1 MCPLVG
7 VRVMPPLLLLI
18 LLAILATDQTVGDIP
33 VDEFDDDQLL
43 TVVPCIRRLCKKYFH
58 SERALKGSLAII
70 NIKPD
75 ASAFQLNILKSFNE
89 DARHEMGVMVKD
101 ARRKHWNASHVTEK
115 AKNYLMLI
123 GDSSELA
130 APIRQLRR
138 LPTWNPLAQVVVL
151 FTVELTPLVFEIEV
165 RNVLQELFDNS
176 VLNVNVMVQRYNTSV
191 LEVWTWF
198 PYESGGCADNIDQI
212 RLVDECEYVEVP
224 PDEAANVRGAWMFRE
239 RHHFS
244 DYGPKIPKY
253 YNYCP
258 LKISTS
264 IWEPFVVG
272 NESHIEKGLEVL
284 MLDTITARMR
294 LIPVYNVIEATR
306 ATARIIAD
314 NQTGLYADVIQR
326 RTDLMIG
333 GLYENPISRKLLS
346 ATIPYYQDDLT
357 WCVPTARHAPKW
369 LNVFIIFNVWT
380 WLIAIFIIFAAAGL
394 LYRFNYVEG
403 LYRENYTWVLLQ
415 SLAFSLSVY
424 AHYWPRRVSIRFFL
438 IGYMFYG
445 LHWNAAYHS
454 FLISVLTR
462 PRYEPQIASIGQAI
476 EAEFRFAGA
485 ESTLPHFDNF
495 LISVLTRPRYEP
507 QIASIGQA
515 IEAEF
520 RFAGAESTLPHF
532 DKPDP
537 ISRHLGAVY
546 RVCPRMD
553 ECLARLRTERLLA
566 VAISRAHSSNS
577 RLIGEAEMY
586 CFPKTDNIYTYSV
599 SMLAKKDFH
608 LLPKMNDLIRRI
620 SESGLLGK
628 WQKESEKIRID
639 ADVEEDEVGA
649 DGQTTLR
656 LDHIEGA
663 FLLGAVGLGLSL
675 VAFVAEL
682 VYYRAK
688 RNYRWRN
695 NLLDRFLC

>member
-1 MCPLVG
+1 MRAKVAFQLTV
-7 VRVMPPLLLLI
+7 
-18 LLAILATDQTVGDIP
+18 LLAAFGSVHRTRADVP
-33 VDEFDDDQLL
+33 VEEPDSELTML
-43 TVVPCIRRLCKKYFH
+43 TVVPCVRRLCEKYFR
-58 SERALKGSLAII
+58 SERAMRGSLAII

-75 ASAFQLNILKSFNE
+75 ASAFQLSILKSFNE
-89 DARHEMGVMVKD
+89 DVRHEMSVMVKD
-101 ARRKHWNASHVTEK
+101 AHRKHWNASHVTEK
-115 AKNYLMLI
+115 AKNYLMLV

-138 LPTWNPLAQVVVL
+138 LPTWNPLAQVLVM
-151 FTVELTPLVFEIEV
+151 FTTEMTPLVFEIEV

-191 LEVWTWF
+191 LEAWTWF
-198 PYESGGCADNIDQI
+198 PYENGGCADNIAQV
-212 RLVDECEYVEVP
+212 RLVDECEYVSEA
-224 PDEAANVRGAWMFRE
+224 DEEARRDVRWRPLFRE
-239 RHHFS
+239 VHHFS

-284 MLDTITARMR
+284 MLDTITARMQ
-294 LIPVYNVIEATR
+294 LIPVYNVLDAAR
-306 ATARIIAD
+306 ATARITAD

-369 LNVFIIFNVWT
+369 LNVFIIFNIWT
-380 WLIAIFIIFAAAGL
+380 WLIAIFIIFAAAAL

-403 LYRENYTWVLLQ
+403 LYHENFTWMLLQ

-462 PRYEPQIASIGQAI
+462 PRFEAQIATVEQAI
-476 EAEFRFAGA
+476 GTGFGFAGA
-485 ESTLPHFDNF
+485 ENTL
-495 LISVLTRPRYEP
+495 
-507 QIASIGQA
+507 A
-515 IEAEF
+515 
-520 RFAGAESTLPHF
+520 HF
-532 DKPDP
+532 DKPDDGA
-537 ISRHLGAVY
+537 RHIAAVY
-546 RVCPRMD
+546 RVCPDMD
-553 ECLARLRTERLLA
+553 PCLARLRTERLLA
-566 VAISRAHSSNS
+566 VAVSRAHSSNARS
-577 RLIGEAEMY
+577 IGEADMY
-586 CFPKTDNIYTYSV
+586 CFPKTANIYTYSV
-599 SMLAKKDFH
+599 GMLAKKDFH
-608 LLPKMNDLIRRI
+608 LLPKINDLIRRI

-628 WQKESEKIRID
+628 WQKESEKIRVD
-639 ADVEEDEVGA
+639 RGDES
-649 DGQTTLR
+649 DGQTILR

-663 FLLGAVGLGLSL
+663 FLLGAVGLALSL
-675 VAFVAEL
+675 LAFLAEL
-682 VYYRAK
+682 LHFQACQRYH
-688 RNYRWRN
+688 
-695 NLLDRFLC
+695 LGSTLFDRLIC

>member
-1 MCPLVG
+1 
-7 VRVMPPLLLLI
+7 MPRPASACVATVLLLQLLLLV
-18 LLAILATDQTVGDIP
+18 TVPQIAGDIP
-33 VDEFDDDQLL
+33 VDESEHEQLL
-43 TVVPCIRRLCKKYFH
+43 SVVPCIRRLCEKYFR
-58 SERALKGSLAII
+58 SERAMKGSLAII

-75 ASAFQLNILKSFNE
+75 ASEFQRHILRSFNE
-89 DARHEMGVMVKD
+89 NPRHELGVMVKD
-101 ARRKHWNASHVTEK
+101 ASRPHWNASHVTEK

-123 GDSSELA
+123 ADSSALA

-151 FTVELTPLVFEIEV
+151 FTAELTPLVFEIEV

-198 PYESGGCADNIDQI
+198 PYESGGCADNIDRL
-212 RLVDECEYVEVP
+212 RLVDECEYVLQ
-224 PDEAANVRGAWMFRE
+224 EAEPERNVRAAWVFRE
-239 RHHFS
+239 RHYFS

-258 LKISTS
+258 LKVSTS

-272 NESHIEKGLEVL
+272 NASHIEKGLEVL
-284 MLDTITARMR
+284 MLDAITARMR
-294 LIPVYNVIEATR
+294 LVPVFSVIESALT
-306 ATARIIAD
+306 TARITAD
-314 NQTGLYADVIQR
+314 NQTGLYADVLQR

-333 GLYENPISRKLLS
+333 GLHENPISRKLLS

-380 WLIAIFIIFAAAGL
+380 WLIAIGIIFAAAGL
-394 LYRFNYVEG
+394 LYRFNYVER
-403 LYRENYTWVLLQ
+403 LYRVNYTWMLLQ

-424 AHYWPRRVSIRFFL
+424 AHYWPRRVSIRLFL

-462 PRYEPQIASIGQAI
+462 PRYEPQISTIQQAI
-476 EAEFRFAGA
+476 QAGFGFVGA
-485 ESTLPHFDNF
+485 ENTL
-495 LISVLTRPRYEP
+495 
-507 QIASIGQA
+507 G
-515 IEAEF
+515 
-520 RFAGAESTLPHF
+520 HF
-532 DKPDP
+532 DKPDAV
-537 ISRHLGAVY
+537 SRHIAGAY
-546 RVCPRMD
+546 RVCRNLD
-553 ECLARLRTERLLA
+553 ECLGRLRSERTI
-566 VAISRAHSSNS
+566 AIAMSRAHSSNS
-577 RLIGEAEMY
+577 RAIGEAELY
-586 CFPKTDNIYTYSV
+586 CFPKAENIYTYSV

-608 LLPKMNDLIRRI
+608 LLPKINELIRRI

-639 ADVEEDEVGA
+639 EDQEEGGGGA
-649 DGQTTLR
+649 GGGGGGERSGEGQTILR

-663 FLLGAVGLGLSL
+663 FYLGAAGLILAL
-675 VAFVAEL
+675 IAFIGEL
-682 VYYRAK
+682 FYYRAK
-688 RNYRWRN
+688 RRYRWRD
-695 NLLDRFLC
+695 NLLDRFLL

>member
-1 MCPLVG
+1 MCPQVG
-7 VRVMPPLLLLI
+7 ARVTSTILSLLLL
-18 LLAILATDQTVGDIP
+18 LAIIETHRTVGDIP
-33 VDEFDDDQLL
+33 VDDDDNEQLL
-43 TVVPCIRRLCKKYFH
+43 TVVPCIRRLCEKYFH
-58 SERALKGSLAII
+58 SDRAMKGSLAII

-101 ARRKHWNASHVTEK
+101 ARKKHWNASHVTEK

-130 APIRQLRR
+130 APIHQLRR

-151 FTVELTPLVFEIEV
+151 FTSEMTPLVFEIEV

-212 RLVDECEYVEVP
+212 RLVDECEYVEVE
-224 PDEAANVRGAWMFRE
+224 PDEEANVRGSWMFRE

-244 DYGPKIPKY
+244 DFGPKIPKY

-294 LIPVYNVIEATR
+294 LVPVYNVIEASR
-306 ATARIIAD
+306 ATARITAD

-369 LNVFIIFNVWT
+369 LNVFIIFNIWT
-380 WLIAIFIIFAAAGL
+380 WLIAIFIIFAAAAL
-394 LYRFNYVEG
+394 IYRFNYVEG

-462 PRYEPQIASIGQAI
+462 PRYEMQIATVEQAI
-476 EAEFRFAGA
+476 EAGFRF
-485 ESTLPHFDNF
+485 S
-495 LISVLTRPRYEP
+495 
-507 QIASIGQA
+507 
-515 IEAEF
+515 
-520 RFAGAESTLPHF
+520 GAESTLPHF
-532 DKPDP
+532 DKPDA
-537 ISRHLGAVY
+537 ISRHLAAVY

-553 ECLARLRTERLLA
+553 ECLALLRTERLQA

-577 RLIGEAEMY
+577 RSIGEAEMY

-608 LLPKMNDLIRRI
+608 LLPKVNDLIRRI

-639 ADVEEDEVGA
+639 EGGEDDNVGA
-649 DGQTTLR
+649 DGQTILR

-675 VAFVAEL
+675 VAFVGEL
-682 VYYRAK
+682 VYYWAK
-688 RNYRWRN
+688 RKYRWRN
-695 NLLDRFLC
+695 NLLDRWIC